1 MTRLHATPLT
11 AALAASVLLLTA
23 ACGIGGD
30 GGQSG
35 PDATASGPA
44 TPVAVLTPSGAT
56 TAPPTGV
63 PAAAADVTWGGEL
76 CRVTGVTC
84 AEHAGLPTVLLPPA
98 SGGSRAVVLV
108 DFGGPGGSVEQALDR
123 VGDLGLPADLGVL
136 LVGEAWEVSPPPET
150 CLEQEASRL
159 AHWSS
164 VASAACDPTP
174 WSFDPTAYRDA
185 VAGALAPTGAIVSA
199 AVGISFGAVRVSAAT
214 ATSVPLALLSP
225 APPSGSLSVV
235 VGSRASAIS
244 AAAARA
250 CGDAP
255 GCGAAVSR
263 MGSAAVHD
271 DAGYEAA
278 LALVG
283 TAPSPEAFTAT
294 ALSLATPGADSTR
307 AALHRQAFAATFRYG
322 DGEVLPNLVSYRG
335 GLCGWYA
342 PGTAPVGAIGDVLS
356 GVLGCPAA
364 RVASGAAGST
374 PSDLRART
382 GCVFTAEDDL
392 VTPPDF
398 SRAWTT
404 AAPGLRSA
412 AASLTSHGS
421 TDGVVADVL
430 GGVPDS
436 LRTCTR

>member
-1 MTRLHATPLT
+1 MLRPRRTPLT

-23 ACGIGGD
+23 ACGLGGD
-30 GGQSG
+30 GGQPG
-35 PDATASGPA
+35 PDAMASGPVA
-44 TPVAVLTPSGAT
+44 PVPVVTPAG
-56 TAPPTGV
+56 
-63 PAAAADVTWGGEL
+63 AADVTWGGEA
-76 CRVTGVTC
+76 CRITGVTC
-84 AEHAGLPTVLLPPA
+84 AEHAGLPTVLLPAA

-150 CLEQEASRL
+150 CLEQEATRL

-164 VASAACDPTP
+164 VATAACDPAP
-174 WSFDPTAYRDA
+174 WTFDPSAYRDA
-185 VAGALAPTGAIVSA
+185 IAGALAPADATVAA

-214 ATSVPLALLSP
+214 APSVPLALLSP
-225 APPSGSLSVV
+225 APPSGTLSEV

-244 AAAARA
+244 AAAVRA
-250 CGDAP
+250 CGATP
-255 GCGAAVSR
+255 GCGPAVSR
-263 MGSAAVHD
+263 MGSAAVRD

-283 TAPSPEAFTAT
+283 AAPSPEAFSAT
-294 ALSLATPGADSTR
+294 ALSLATPDADSTR

-364 RVASGAAGST
+364 RGAAGATGSA
-374 PSDLRART
+374 PSDLRDRT
-382 GCVFTAEDDL
+382 GCVFTAKDDL
-392 VTPPDF
+392 VTPPAF
-398 SRAWTT
+398 SRAWTA
-404 AAPGLRSA
+404 AAPGLQPA
-412 AASLTSHGS
+412 TASLTSHGS
-421 TDGVVADVL
+421 TDGAVADVL
-430 GGVPDS
+430 GGLPDS
-436 LRTCTR
+436 LRSCTR